1 MRFKEFKLNPLTE
14 AILDE
19 VSMSPTSLQ
28 RWVEGPD
35 AQGMLMGIEFEML
48 VPISD
53 VYEELTSQPKGS
65 TEKIPNYAY
74 DRTPRSISD
83 AVDFFKRDHLEAN
96 PGFDERQA
104 KELEDNL
111 EQRYEKWKDGRL
123 GQIVEHDDYYAKML
137 KDHMIEFLGDT
148 YDEEDSDKSFNE
160 AEAELGEEAEYD
172 DVMKRATEIRNK
184 FAKKVMADSNNPEFS
199 ELYQTIYSDA
209 FYYVKSVAYR
219 PQSIKNMVAEDRWF
233 QDIDIS
239 LRNISQDFDIRWPYW
254 ESPNDFSSID
264 DIDIIKYIGNDFSER
279 LGGIEFE
286 ASEGYHSIRNRNS
299 GKWII
304 ETDSSITRTDAFGG
318 RGGSP
323 RRNQELGLE
332 FISPAQPIAKTLEQL
347 KQLIAWA
354 KEWGCQTNTSTGLH
368 INISVPNFSIETLDY
383 IKLALFMGDRYILD
397 QFGRLSNSYCN
408 SAAALIDYQRDITRP
423 VVVVDILDKMRDQ
436 LNLKASKLIHDG
448 MTDKYT
454 SINTKEKY
462 VEFRGPGGD
471 YLNKP
476 VEQLVDTSLRLA
488 MALHIA
494 CDEQSHK
501 EEYAK
506 KLYKLVA
513 PLNSNNDMVGIF
525 SQFSAGTID
534 RDQLINRAKN
544 LISDKPMPK
553 SQFDLPWWS
562 IVPARDQS
570 ASNVVEIQARNKQE
584 AFKLASAE
592 VDKREWWIKDAWK
605 TALEDESKYGK
616 GSGFVITQMKNP
628 PIGKR
633 RVPRR
638 PNPAASVQ
646 RPKQTFNVWID
657 GYAASHKWTVQAP
670 TLADAIAML
679 TRAGV
684 GSNWPAGSFR
694 GELATTQ
701 RPASQRVYKVWVIRE
716 PERNWLVSA
725 SDVAFAINS
734 VAAGNDIPAHLL
746 DGEAEDEPW

>member
-1 MRFKEFKLNPLTE
+1 MRFKEFKLNLLTE

-53 VYEELTSQPKGS
+53 VYEELTSQPKKS

-96 PGFDERQA
+96 PGFDEQKA
-104 KELEDNL
+104 KELENNL
-111 EQRYEKWKDGRL
+111 EQRYEKWKDDRL
-123 GQIVEHDDYYAKML
+123 GQIVKNDDDYAKML
-137 KDHMIEFLGDT
+137 KDYMIEFLGDT
-148 YDEEDSDKSFNE
+148 YDEEDSNRSYDE
-160 AEAELGEEAEYD
+160 AEAELGEDSEYEE
-172 DVMKRATEIRNK
+172 VQERATEIRNE
-184 FAKKVMADSNNPEFS
+184 FANKVMSDSNNPEFS

-209 FYYVKSVAYR
+209 FDHVKSVAYR
-219 PQSIKNMVAEDRWF
+219 PQSIRNMVAEDRWF

-239 LRNISQDFDIRWPYW
+239 LRNISQDFNIRWPYW

-279 LGGIEFE
+279 LGGIEFD
-286 ASEGYHSIRNRNS
+286 ASEGYHSIRNRDS

-304 ETDSSITRTDAFGG
+304 ETDSSIKRTDAFGG
-318 RGGSP
+318 SGGSP
-323 RRNQELGLE
+323 RRNKELGLE
-332 FISPAQPIAKTLEQL
+332 FVSPKQPIAKTLEQL

-354 KEWGCQTNTSTGLH
+354 KEWGCETNESTGLH
-368 INISVPNFSIETLDY
+368 MNISVPNFSIDTLDY

-397 QFGRLSNSYCN
+397 QFGRLSNSYCK
-408 SAAALIDYQRDITRP
+408 SASDIIEYQRDTTKP
-423 VVVVDILDKMRDQ
+423 EVVANILDKMRDQ
-436 LNLKASKLIHDG
+436 LNLKASKLIHAG
-448 MTDKYT
+448 KTDKYT
-454 SINTKEKY
+454 SINTKDGY
-462 VEFRGPGGD
+462 VEFRGPGGN
-471 YLNKP
+471 YLDKP

-488 MALHIA
+488 MALNIA
-494 CDEQSHK
+494 CDEQSQK

-513 PLNSNNDMVGIF
+513 PMNSNNDMVGIF

-534 RDQLINRAKN
+534 REQLLNRARN

-562 IVPARDQS
+562 IVPARDTS

-584 AFKLASAE
+584 AFTLASAE

-616 GSGFVITQMKNP
+616 GSGFVITQMKSP
-628 PIGKR
+628 PVGKR

-638 PNPAASVQ
+638 PKAMSSQ
-646 RPKQTFNVWID
+646 RPMQSFTVWIPD
-657 GYAASHKWTVQAP
+657 LGNQYRWTVQA
-670 TLADAIAML
+670 DSIA
-679 TRAGV
+679 AAKEKI
-684 GSNWPAGSFR
+684 SNEYGWN
-694 GELATTQ
+694 
-701 RPASQRVYKVWVIRE
+701 PASLRVE
-716 PERNWLVSA
+716 P
-725 SDVAFAINS
+725 
-734 VAAGNDIPAHLL
+734 AAA
-746 DGEAEDEPW
+746 